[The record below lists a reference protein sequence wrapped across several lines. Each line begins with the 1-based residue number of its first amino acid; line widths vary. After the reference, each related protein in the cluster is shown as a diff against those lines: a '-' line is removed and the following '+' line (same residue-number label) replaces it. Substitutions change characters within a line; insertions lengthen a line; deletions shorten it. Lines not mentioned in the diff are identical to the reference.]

1 MIQQADED
9 ITEGCIGTRWGPIS
23 KTVPRP
29 DENAK
34 ISQFSGALPLGTG
47 PLFFGQIEGGGRPNE
62 VFFKTYQFTG
72 ASPPRLPI
80 QNMQSWP
87 TGGPKAAPR
96 HLAFDM
102 CKSNEIHGYG
112 TSTQVLLNYHKP
124 KEKNS
129 SQGFVH

>member
-34 ISQFSGALPLGTG
+34 ISQFSGASPLGTG
-47 PLFFGQIEGGGRPNE
+47 PLFFGQIGGGGRPNE

-87 TGGPKAAPR
+87 TGGLKR
-96 HLAFDM
+96 LL
-102 CKSNEIHGYG
+102 G
-112 TSTQVLLNYHKP
+112 TSPSTCANPMKFMVTALRHK
-124 KEKNS
+124 S
-129 SQGFVH
+129 S